1 MILFGSSPD
10 AIAQQ
15 NLAYSQMYNGA
26 NQANANAL
34 SQAQL
39 EQVKL
44 ALGRQD
50 EQQRQL
56 ERQQGLDIAANEN
69 AANRANSI
77 AYAKLQYGSSAT
89 NQAEKQSDQ
98 DFRAALSQAQNGAV
112 QADEA
117 KIKSLYPH
125 FDEAQRGQIFQAAGA
140 ASVARA
146 QDVAQSQSRN
156 GNPPDE
162 SIIKAAGVPTGTP
175 FEDQVKTFIAT
186 LRQPY
191 EQDYAKAQKTADAGN
206 TVFKIQSERTPLPP
220 PQDDTSWFN
229 PVTGPLSA
237 LSTYNKAAAWLRG
250 FTDKP
255 VEADPAAVSRAQAM
269 ATTAATAA
277 TGNKT
282 TPISIQGSPGA
293 YTPALPA
300 SWRPAFAPQPVAAPV
315 AQAVP
320 PIAAALPPPP
330 IAPAPVTPAVPTIPH
345 VNSAAEYDALPDGAQ
360 YYDSR
365 GKMATKRKRKSS

>member
-10 AIAQQ
+10 QIAQQ
-15 NLAYSQMYNGA
+15 NLAYSQMYGQA

-39 EQVKL
+39 EQVRL
-44 ALGRQD
+44 ALG
-50 EQQRQL
+50 QQNDDQNSADQQAQL
-56 ERQQGLDIAANEN
+56 LQSQNWQSGEN
-69 AANRANSI
+69 ALNRASRL
-77 AYAKLQYGSSAT
+77 A
-89 NQAEKQSDQ
+89 DV
-98 DFRAALSQAQNGAV
+98 QAQNGSSKQSELDFREALRQAQNGSV
-112 QADEA
+112 TADEKHIA
-117 KIKSLYPH
+117 TLYPS
-125 FDEAQRGQIFQAAGA
+125 FNDAQRGQIFQAAGN

-146 QDVAQSQSRN
+146 QNAALAIDRN
-156 GNPPDE
+156 GQGNAPDE
-162 SIIKAAGVPTGTP
+162 SIIKAAGVPAGTP

-237 LSTYNKAAAWLRG
+237 LSTYNKAAAWLKG

-300 SWRPAFAPQPVAAPV
+300 NWRPAFAPQPVVAPV

-330 IAPAPVTPAVPTIPH
+330 IAPAPVAPTVPTIPH